1 MKMTYRH
8 LAYNVAT
15 GEIINA
21 PTGAILNRAVATN
34 NRISRKYGF
43 KGISQW
49 RFCHDSGKR
58 WQKNGLPQ
66 R

>member
-8 LAYNVAT
+8 LAYNVHT

-21 PTGAILNRAVATN
+21 PSGAILNRAVATRK
-34 NRISRKYGF
+34 RIDRKYGY
-43 KGISQW
+43 IRNEHW
-49 RFCHDSGKR
+49 RFCHDFGKN